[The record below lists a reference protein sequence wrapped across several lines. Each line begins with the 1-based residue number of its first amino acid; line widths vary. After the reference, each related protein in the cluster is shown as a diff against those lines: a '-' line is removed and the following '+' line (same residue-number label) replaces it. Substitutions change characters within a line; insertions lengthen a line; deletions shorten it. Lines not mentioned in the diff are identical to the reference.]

1 MKAFLMQLE
10 WWHWWIAAAV
20 LAALETFMP
29 GAVAIWFAVSAA
41 VVGAL
46 VLIIPVPWQL
56 QLVLFGALGIAAIVA
71 FRSYVKRS
79 PQESAPPGL
88 NQRGTQYVGQELTLV
103 EPIQQG
109 FGKVRVGDTVWKVAG
124 PDLPNG
130 ARVRV
135 TGVDGAVLTVAASD
149 RERP

>member
-1 MKAFLMQLE
+1 MKLRRLLAVMTKELRQLRRDR
-10 WWHWWIAAAV
+10 IT
-20 LAALETFMP
+20 LAM
-29 GAVAIWFAVSAA
+29 I
-41 VVGAL
+41 VG
-46 VLIIPVPWQL
+46 IPVL

-79 PQESAPPGL
+79 PQESAQPGL

>member
-1 MKAFLMQLE
+1 MQLE

-46 VLIIPVPWQL
+46 VLVVPVPWQL

-71 FRSYVKRS
+71 FRAYAKRN
-79 PQESAPPGL
+79 PDDTTQPAL
-88 NQRGTQYVGQELTLV
+88 NQRGAQYVGQELTLV

-124 PDLPNG
+124 PTTPTG

-135 TGVDGAVLTVAASD
+135 TGVDGAILTVVPSD
-149 RERP
+149 PEQP

>member
-1 MKAFLMQLE
+1 MREFLMHLE

-46 VLIIPVPWQL
+46 VLVIPVPWQL

-71 FRSYVKRS
+71 FRSYVKRN
-79 PQESAPPGL
+79 PEDSAQPGL
-88 NQRGTQYVGQELTLV
+88 NQRGAQYIGREFTLV

-124 PDLPNG
+124 PALPNG

-135 TGVDGAVLTVAASD
+135 TGVDGAVLTVVAS
-149 RERP
+149 E

>member
-1 MKAFLMQLE
+1 MIEFLKHLE

-46 VLIIPVPWQL
+46 VLIVPVPWQL

-71 FRSYVKRS
+71 FRSYAKRNPAATS
-79 PQESAPPGL
+79 QPAL
-88 NQRGTQYVGQELTLV
+88 NQRGAQYIGQEFALV

-124 PDLPNG
+124 PELPTG

-135 TGVDGAVLTVAASD
+135 TGVDGAVLVVEAAG
-149 RERP
+149 